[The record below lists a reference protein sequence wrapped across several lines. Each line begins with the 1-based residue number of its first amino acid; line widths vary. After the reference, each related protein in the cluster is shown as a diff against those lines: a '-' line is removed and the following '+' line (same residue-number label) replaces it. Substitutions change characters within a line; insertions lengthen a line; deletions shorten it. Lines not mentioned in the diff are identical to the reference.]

1 MPLDFG
7 TLPAFILYFVTSTV
21 LFLVAAFVYHW
32 VTPYHE
38 LELIGQGNVA
48 VAVSYSGAMLGLA
61 LPLAS
66 LAAHSVSLLDLG
78 SWAVAALATQLV
90 VYFAV
95 HFLLKRRLD
104 AQIVSGNVAVGTFL
118 GALSVVFG
126 LLNAACL
133 TY

>member
-1 MPLDFG
+1 MPVDFG
-7 TLPAFILYFVTSTV
+7 TLPAFILYFLSCTV
-21 LFLVAAFVYHW
+21 LFLLAAYVYHW

-38 LELIGQGNVA
+38 LELIAQGNVA

-78 SWAVAALATQLV
+78 RWAAAALVTQLV

-95 HFLLKRRLD
+95 HFLLKKQLD
-104 AQIVSGNVAVGTFL
+104 DQIVAGNVAVGTFL
-118 GALSVVFG
+118 GALSAVFG